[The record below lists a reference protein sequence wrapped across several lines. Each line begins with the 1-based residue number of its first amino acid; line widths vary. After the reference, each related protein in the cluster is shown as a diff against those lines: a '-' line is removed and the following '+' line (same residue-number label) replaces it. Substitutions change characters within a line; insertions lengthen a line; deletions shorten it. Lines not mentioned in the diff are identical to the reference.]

1 MSAYWTPLLYYQ
13 YKNGSFIDVP
23 NQGTV
28 VYYLGRGEDREN
40 IIPFPYGFKM
50 VSGDSTVRSYDN
62 STMTY
67 GNKTYGSRPV
77 SDRVSFVC
85 IDYNNPQQETPYLNN
100 TNCPDG
106 LRAQIQFQSCW
117 DGVNL
122 YKSDQSH
129 VAYMSQID
137 NGVCPPT
144 HPTPLPH
151 LFFEIYYF
159 PNELDTSDG
168 GQFVFSNGD
177 TTGYGFHGG
186 KYSIHHQ
193 TEEI

>member
-1 MSAYWTPLLYYQ
+1 
-13 YKNGSFIDVP
+13 
-23 NQGTV
+23 
-28 VYYLGRGEDREN
+28 
-40 IIPFPYGFKM
+40 M
-50 VSGDSTVRSYDN
+50 VSGDSTARSYDN
-62 STMTY
+62 TTMTY
-67 GNKTYGSRPV
+67 GNSTYGPRPV
-77 SDRVSFVC
+77 ADRVSFVC
-85 IDYNNPQQETPYLNN
+85 IDYNNETPQTTFLNN
-100 TNCPDG
+100 TDCPDG

-144 HPTPLPH
+144 HPVLLPH

-159 PNELDTSDG
+159 PNSMDTSDG
-168 GQFVFSNGD
+168 GKFVFSNGD

-186 KYSIHHQ
+186 EYLCLPAGSLLTACRLHEWLGQ
-193 TEEI
+193 